1 LSNPTPETGKALV
14 AILDRAGTLDQGT
27 APEELVTLCRELEA
41 ERDRLRQRNTEL
53 HRRCQKAESAVAQFK
68 RQWDEYGGP
77 RGGSFGRA
85 LLASECARMRE
96 IISRL
101 QKDAARYREALQRI
115 ATQHPINDEPLAA
128 AHSLRAHRALA
139 PNCECCRCMPNT
151 KAETSDQ

>member
-14 AILDRAGTLDQGT
+14 AILDRAGTLSQGT

-68 RQWDEYGGP
+68 RQWDEHGGP

-96 IISRL
+96 II
-101 QKDAARYREALQRI
+101 QEARAEFCRDGKSDGEC
-115 ATQHPINDEPLAA
+115 AA
-128 AHSLRAHRALA
+128 AMFKILGRID
-139 PNCECCRCMPNT
+139 P
-151 KAETSDQ
+151 